1 MSATAPSPASP
12 TVPEGL
18 SDRAYVRYPDLDG
31 RHVFITGGGSGIGA
45 YFVHAFASQGARV
58 SFVSLHADAGDIHA
72 QQRRRLIEQLDEFFL
87 LRNSIVIAWTGPID
101 ILHGSHP
108 NAT

>member
-18 SDRAYVRYPDLDG
+18 SAHAYVRYPDLDG

-45 YFVHAFASQGARV
+45 YFVHAFASQGAQV
-58 SFVSLHADAGDIHA
+58 SFAPGRFGLDGEGSAIHA
-72 QQRRRLIEQLDEFFL
+72 
-87 LRNSIVIAWTGPID
+87 
-101 ILHGSHP
+101 
-108 NAT
+108 